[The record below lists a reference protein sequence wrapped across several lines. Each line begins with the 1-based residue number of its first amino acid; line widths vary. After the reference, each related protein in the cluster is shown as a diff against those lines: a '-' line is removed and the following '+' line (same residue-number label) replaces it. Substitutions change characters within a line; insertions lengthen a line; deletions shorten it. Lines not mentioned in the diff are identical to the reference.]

1 MRLCGGLE
9 CSSALAVV
17 VFCWSQVKRS
27 ADPPASVVCSFVG
40 SFIFFPSLSKGER
53 MANWNIAYWP
63 SPDPVA
69 LMSLVNYFAMIEIG
83 ENFDINLESKIC
95 ELLGF

>member
-1 MRLCGGLE
+1 
-9 CSSALAVV
+9 
-17 VFCWSQVKRS
+17 
-27 ADPPASVVCSFVG
+27 
-40 SFIFFPSLSKGER
+40 
-53 MANWNIAYWP
+53 MAKWNTAYWP
-63 SPDPVA
+63 SLDPVA